1 MQCNLERNACIVHT
15 FTHTYTCAPCQVPE
29 SERALDSTLAH
40 RTLVSDTC
48 ILRRDART
56 SPTRVG
62 HSGPHGASDEHNKNT
77 ATPLGKWLFVVS
89 CIVAHF
95 GEGNGRLCA
104 QFPTRRRPRREHR
117 CVRCPVFGIA
127 LHTRP
132 ESPYLE
138 TFVRDRCA
146 KGINNKMV

>member
-15 FTHTYTCAPCQVPE
+15 FTHTYTCVPCQVPE

-77 ATPLGKWLFVVS
+77 ATPLGKCSLCSFVCPVRA
-89 CIVAHF
+89 AHF
-95 GEGNGRLCA
+95 GGGKWSFVCPIAYSVPSDVTAGASGVPNPAENG
-104 QFPTRRRPRREHR
+104 
-117 CVRCPVFGIA
+117 
-127 LHTRP
+127 
-132 ESPYLE
+132 S
-138 TFVRDRCA
+138 
-146 KGINNKMV
+146 